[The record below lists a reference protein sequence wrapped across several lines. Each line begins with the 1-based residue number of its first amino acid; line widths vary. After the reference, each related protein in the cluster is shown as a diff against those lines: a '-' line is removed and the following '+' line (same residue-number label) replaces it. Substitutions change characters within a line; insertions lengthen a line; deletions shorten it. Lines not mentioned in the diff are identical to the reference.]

1 MVEKII
7 TISFFFRKREEKK
20 EIRIHEM
27 GSFL

>member
-1 MVEKII
+1 MVEKI